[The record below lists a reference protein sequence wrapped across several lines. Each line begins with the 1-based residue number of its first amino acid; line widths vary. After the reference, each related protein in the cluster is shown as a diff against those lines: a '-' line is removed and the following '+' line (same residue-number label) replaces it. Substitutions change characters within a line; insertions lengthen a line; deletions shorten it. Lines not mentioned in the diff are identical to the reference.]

1 MCGRYATTV
10 DPETLYGVFEAE
22 PDPVSP
28 PGAGPYGGDEPRPR
42 YTPHVNPRYNIAPTD
57 AVTVVRTRPARPA
70 TDDRPARQQGRFVAQ
85 ARWGLVPS
93 WAKDL
98 SVGSRMFNA
107 RADSVPTKPA
117 FRRAFERR
125 RCLVPAS
132 GFYEWQ
138 KLDTAPATGKG
149 RGRARKQPY
158 YITPKDGSVLA
169 FAGLWE
175 FWRSPD
181 GEAVV
186 SNTIITTDAVGEM
199 ADIHDRM
206 PLVLPASEWD
216 AWLDPEV
223 GGEQVLPL
231 LAPPDEPLVAQLE
244 FRPVSQ
250 AVGNV
255 ANDSPQLIE
264 RVSDENG

>member
-28 PGAGPYGGDEPRPR
+28 AGSGLYGGDAPR
-42 YTPHVNPRYNIAPTD
+42 PRYNIAPTD
-57 AVTVVRTRPARPA
+57 AVAIVRSRPHRPA
-70 TDDRPARQQGRFVAQ
+70 TDDRPAQPAGRFVAQ

-93 WAKDL
+93 WAKDV

-107 RADSVPTKPA
+107 RADSVPAKPA
-117 FRRAFERR
+117 FKRAFERR

-138 KLDTAPATGKG
+138 KLDTAPATGKS
-149 RGRARKQPY
+149 RGRAGKQPF

-181 GEAVV
+181 GAAVV
-186 SNTIITTDAVGEM
+186 SNTIITTAAVGEM
-199 ADIHDRM
+199 AGIHDRM
-206 PLVLPASEWD
+206 PLVLPASEW
-216 AWLDPEV
+216 ALWLDPAV

-231 LAPPDEPLVAQLE
+231 LAPPDPELVAQLE
-244 FRPVSQ
+244 FRPVG
-250 AVGNV
+250 ADVGNV
-255 ANDSPQLIE
+255 ANDSARLIE
-264 RVSDENG
+264 RVSAETG